1 MSLGTT
7 SAAPT
12 IQAPHLFP
20 EDTVFGAL
28 RLMQQHGLTLLPV
41 VDGEDGRVLGE
52 VHEAELYRLWEA
64 QPLARMS
71 EVLSARAALRT
82 PAGPR
87 RRGRRRPWVH

>member
-1 MSLGTT
+1 MSSSTT
-7 SAAPT
+7 SAAPAVE
-12 IQAPHLFP
+12 APRLFP

-41 VDGEDGRVLGE
+41 VDAADGRVLGE

-71 EVLSARAALRT
+71 EVLTARSTRRHP
-82 PAGPR
+82 PAPAPR
-87 RRGRRRPWVH
+87 RRRRPWLH